1 MDGHTSRSK
10 EYPSLSYHKSPNSC
24 QRGGRISI
32 GNLNDDLVDGEK
44 KRHVKKYN
52 ENYDDDRINGE
63 NRNHRGDKYQP
74 RRRKQVGKNQ

>member
-1 MDGHTSRSK
+1 MVG
-10 EYPSLSYHKSPNSC
+10 
-24 QRGGRISI
+24 
-32 GNLNDDLVDGEK
+32 GEK

-63 NRNHRGDKYQP
+63 NRNHSEDKYQP